1 MVLIMTTSRCTSS
14 TLAWQSA
21 ANILPYIKQ
30 RTQQMCPS
38 PLHPVYSSNVGPIYS
53 GGSITAT
60 YVYIHKL

>member
-21 ANILPYIKQ
+21 ANILLYIKQ
-30 RTQQMCPS
+30 HTQQMCPS